1 MGNDACINL
10 EAKATELMGDHVS
23 LGGSGAHGWAWFR
36 AILPQQAVEL
46 HITCQLVPSCTR
58 SGHHKCIVAHTSLF
72 GVSLYA
78 GGSTA
83 LITYYL
89 TGNGG
94 TVLDVI
100 KVGGW
105 ALCYMCWQERKKERL
120 RPWAWVEGAGR
131 VLSP

>member
-1 MGNDACINL
+1 MVPRN
-10 EAKATELMGDHVS
+10 M
-23 LGGSGAHGWAWFR
+23 
-36 AILPQQAVEL
+36 PQQAVEL

-105 ALCYMCWQERKKERL
+105 ALHRATCVGMYPL
-120 RPWAWVEGAGR
+120 PASVGN
-131 VLSP
+131 LH